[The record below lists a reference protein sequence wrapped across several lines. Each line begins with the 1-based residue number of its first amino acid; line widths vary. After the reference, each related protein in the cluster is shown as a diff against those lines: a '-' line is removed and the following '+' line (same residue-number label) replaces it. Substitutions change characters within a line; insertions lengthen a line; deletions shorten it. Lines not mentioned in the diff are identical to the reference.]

1 MLAVYMWAHEHT
13 AVLLCGTLL
22 QVSMPLL
29 RSSRCPSSPSHPLLP
44 LCVCVCVCRPVVCC
58 ACIRFPTTCLFSP
71 AIVPKPDDWPIHATL
86 SGFLSLPESLARY
99 THTQHDTS
107 DSTHTNSNGASSSG
121 SSGTNNTSSSGGTG
135 DSANSSSSGSCQR
148 LSTYAPPADLQA
160 FLSAGPAPIYVGFGS
175 MVVQDPQALMQLVLE
190 AGQMLQDS
198 SNEPVR
204 LLVCSG
210 WSGEAHAQGTA
221 AASAAERQ
229 DGQCQQQKGVL
240 QLEAKGGSGGQGSSR
255 GAGAA
260 EPAGCCPEVFF
271 TSEVPH
277 EFLFPR

>member
-1 MLAVYMWAHEHT
+1 
-13 AVLLCGTLL
+13 
-22 QVSMPLL
+22 MPILTF
-29 RSSRCPSSPSHPLLP
+29 PSSPAF
-44 LCVCVCVCRPVVCC
+44 VCVRACDLACC
-58 ACIRFPTTCLFSP
+58 LLCLSIRFPTTCLFSLV
-71 AIVPKPDDWPIHATL
+71 IVPKPEDWPTHVTL

-107 DSTHTNSNGASSSG
+107 DDSTHAHSSTNSNGASSSG
-121 SSGTNNTSSSGGTG
+121 SSDANNTSSSGGTDG
-135 DSANSSSSGSCQR
+135 SANSSSNSSGSCQR

-190 AGQMLQDS
+190 AGQLLQDS

-221 AASAAERQ
+221 AASAVDRQ
-229 DGQCQQQKGVL
+229 DVRQQQQQQLQGVL
-240 QLEAKGGSGGQGSSR
+240 QLEAKGGSGGQGGSR

-277 EFLFPR
+277 EWLFPR